1 MTRFSVILVILLLV
15 SLPLKLSYFK
25 DVNTAEEEV
34 QARQTLVND
43 IAAHLAPL
51 GFEVTPTPEDPFLPS
66 GSLYKGD
73 CALIV
78 TPLPVIRD
86 LDNSFVFE
94 NSGFDGSLIYYYDG
108 KYYVDAPVSAPKF
121 WENAARALPKIGIT
135 IRKRIRLGIAYS
147 DTCDL
152 EGLQLHRI

>member
-1 MTRFSVILVILLLV
+1 MTKFSVILIILLLI
-15 SLPLKLSYFK
+15 SLPLKLSYFGGG
-25 DVNTAEEEV
+25 NTDEDEL

-51 GFEVTPTPEDPFLPS
+51 GFSVTPTREDPFLPS
-66 GSLYKGD
+66 GTFYKGD
-73 CALIV
+73 CTLIV

-94 NSGFDGSLIYYYDG
+94 NANFDGNLIYYYDG
-108 KYYVDAPVSAPKF
+108 KFYTDAPVSVPKF
-121 WENAARALPKIGIT
+121 WEYAARALPKIGIT

-152 EGLQLHRI
+152 EALQLKLL